1 MTLISAFMSDR
12 QLARLASDPIASI
25 KYGDA
30 IKDFRSIEKS
40 SRFEQKSRSVI
51 VDDSNLDRIEKRLR
65 RREFEEEDEDE
76 IPAKENYFDQMA
88 IKEREK
94 LREVLELP
102 YFKIEYLAG
111 PRKTVSARGFVS

>member
-111 PRKTVSARGFVS
+111 PRKTVSASC